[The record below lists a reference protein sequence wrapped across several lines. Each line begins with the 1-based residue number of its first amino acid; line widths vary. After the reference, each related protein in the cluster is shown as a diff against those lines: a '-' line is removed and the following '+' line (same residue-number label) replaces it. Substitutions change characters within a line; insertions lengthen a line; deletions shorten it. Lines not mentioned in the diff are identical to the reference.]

1 MHAHCGVNGVWRNEI
16 PNPKVIYVEF
26 VICYLEFLA
35 TQASKY
41 SSTLRQLASLSTKR
55 FIFNLALGTSAYAG
69 KKQIPGPVM
78 K

>member
-1 MHAHCGVNGVWRNEI
+1 MILIICKSLGFLI
-16 PNPKVIYVEF
+16 SVI
-26 VICYLEFLA
+26 VIYLEFLA

-69 KKQIPGPVM
+69 KKQIP
-78 K
+78 

>member
-1 MHAHCGVNGVWRNEI
+1 MILLIYKSLGFWISVI
-16 PNPKVIYVEF
+16 VIYVEI